1 MHRSNKGPQQNNPTN
16 NSFLIN
22 FCFLFLFW
30 YISVTTNT
38 ISFIYVATSVHKVN
52 NNLGVREMKNTPACL
67 KIFSALL
74 LLTSL
79 LYILIAPSSPSI
91 HENLQPQ
98 QLHFDFEFCPD
109 NYTNHCPCQDPMR
122 QRRFPKAK
130 MFRKE
135 RHCPQS
141 NQRLRCLI
149 PTPTGYQTPFPWPK
163 SKDTA
168 WFSNVP
174 FPKLVEYKKSQNWVR
189 LEGNRFVFPGG
200 GTSFPE
206 GVKAYVNALKRLLP
220 VPLESG
226 DVRTVLDVGCG
237 VSELVVYLMLFR
249 SFYFSFFKNC
259 LFFILFCPHLFG
271 PLS

>member
-91 HENLQPQ
+91 HENLQPHRRDGRSVSSLPDLIYS
-98 QLHFDFEFCPD
+98 LHFS
-109 NYTNHCPCQDPMR
+109 R
-122 QRRFPKAK
+122 
-130 MFRKE
+130 
-135 RHCPQS
+135 
-141 NQRLRCLI
+141 
-149 PTPTGYQTPFPWPK
+149 
-163 SKDTA
+163 
-168 WFSNVP
+168 
-174 FPKLVEYKKSQNWVR
+174 
-189 LEGNRFVFPGG
+189 
-200 GTSFPE
+200 
-206 GVKAYVNALKRLLP
+206 
-220 VPLESG
+220 
-226 DVRTVLDVGCG
+226 
-237 VSELVVYLMLFR
+237 
-249 SFYFSFFKNC
+249 FSFHPFLHYYFLTFHPFL
-259 LFFILFCPHLFG
+259 LFMIISFLSFFFARCVSSCRRAPSDLP
-271 PLS
+271 PLICSY